1 MPSQKGTDISKLLK
15 KKVSFQ
21 ESYESDV
28 AGSQEAMSQ
37 RDQAAQAA
45 QAAQASQRELA
56 GHSGHSGHSG
66 HIAQAAAGRA
76 PAGFGSVASA
86 ASAANQTVQEKF
98 GWVDKIKNDP
108 VILNT
113 ILNFTLVFLFTNRKF
128 TMFFLRK
135 LPIGAVKDNSIT
147 IIGNLLLAGVSAI
160 LICLI
165 NKFI

>member
-15 KKVSFQ
+15 KKVSFA
-21 ESYESDV
+21 E
-28 AGSQEAMSQ
+28 ARPGGSPENEAYADQAYQREQASQ
-37 RDQAAQAA
+37 RQ
-45 QAAQASQRELA
+45 QAAQASQREQD
-56 GHSGHSGHSG
+56 HMT
-66 HIAQAAAGRA
+66 QAAAA
-76 PAGFGSVASA
+76 QASPAGLA
-86 ASAANQTVQEKF
+86 AGVANQAVRVHEKF
-98 GWVDKIKNDP
+98 SWVDKIKNDP